1 MHFVADYG
9 ATDYKQLLDEI
20 FAISGII
27 NVEVLS
33 AEPKVEADN
42 TCRDHDYFGYHKNRI

>member
-20 FAISGII
+20 FAMSGII
-27 NVEVLS
+27 NVEVS
-33 AEPKVEADN
+33 VISRAEG
-42 TCRDHDYFGYHKNRI
+42 RGR